1 MKLPHLNRRTWALL
15 GVLLPMLG
23 LFVYVALRSGPLAP
37 VPVTSTT
44 VEQLSITPA
53 LYGIGTVE
61 ARYSH
66 KIGPTTAGRVKG
78 VYVQVGDRVTA
89 GQLLGEM
96 DPVDF
101 DERIT
106 AQEAAQKRAAAGVRA
121 AEALVQEVTA
131 RQNYAESQARRYES
145 LLRAGS
151 ASDETVEAKAQE
163 LQVVIANLATA
174 RANLEVALQELVRI
188 GADRDVLIQQKA
200 NLRLLAPAAG
210 LVTVRNVDPGTTV
223 VAGQPV
229 VELIDPASLWVN
241 VRFEQ
246 LRATGLRPDLPARI
260 VLRSQA
266 GRTIAGQVLRVE
278 PVADTVT
285 EETLAKVVFDTIP
298 EPLPPVGEL
307 VEVTVALPALPAAP
321 AVPNASVQRVGGRLG
336 VWLIKGNSLQFAP
349 VKMGA
354 TDLDGRVQILE
365 GLEPG
370 AQVVVY
376 SVRSLGAHARVKLV
390 ERLPGVSP

>member
-1 MKLPHLNRRTWALL
+1 MKLPHLNRRTLALG

-44 VEQLSITPA
+44 VSRLSITPA

-66 KIGPTTAGRVKG
+66 KIGPTAAGRVKE
-78 VYVQVGDRVTA
+78 VYVQVGDRVSA

-101 DERIT
+101 TERIA
-106 AQEAAQKRAAAGVRA
+106 AQEAAQKRASAGVLA

-131 RQNYAESQARRYES
+131 RQSYAEAQSRRYES
-145 LLRAGS
+145 LLRTGS
-151 ASDETVEAKAQE
+151 VSNETVETKVQE
-163 LQVVIANLATA
+163 LQVATAHLATA
-174 RANLEVALQELVRI
+174 RANLEVARQELVRI
-188 GADRDVLIQQKA
+188 GADREVLIQQKA
-200 NLRLLAPAAG
+200 NLRLMAPTAG
-210 LVTVRNVDPGTTV
+210 LVTVRNADPGTTV

-229 VELIDPASLWVN
+229 VELIDPTSLWVN
-241 VRFEQ
+241 VRIEQ
-246 LRATGLRPDLPARI
+246 LRATGLRADLPARI

-266 GRTIAGQVLRVE
+266 GRTIPGQVLRVE

-285 EETLAKVVFDTIP
+285 EETLAKVVFTTIP
-298 EPLPPVGEL
+298 EPLPPIGEL

-321 AVPNASVQRVGGRLG
+321 VVPNASVQRVGGRLG
-336 VWLIKGNSLQFAP
+336 VWLIKGNSVQFAP
-349 VKMGA
+349 IKMGA

-376 SVRSLGAHARVKLV
+376 SVRSLGAHTRVKLV
-390 ERLPGVSP
+390 ERMPGVSP

>member
-1 MKLPHLNRRTWALL
+1 MKLPHLNRRTLALG

-44 VEQLSITPA
+44 VSRLSITPA

-66 KIGPTTAGRVKG
+66 KIGPTAAGRVKE
-78 VYVQVGDRVTA
+78 VYVQVGDRVSA

-101 DERIT
+101 TERIA
-106 AQEAAQKRAAAGVRA
+106 AQDAAQKRASAGVLA

-131 RQNYAESQARRYES
+131 RQSYAEAQSRRYES
-145 LLRAGS
+145 LLRTGS
-151 ASDETVEAKAQE
+151 VSNETVETKVQE
-163 LQVVIANLATA
+163 LQVATAHLATA
-174 RANLEVALQELVRI
+174 RANLEVARQELVRI
-188 GADRDVLIQQKA
+188 GADREVLIQQKA
-200 NLRLLAPAAG
+200 NLRLMAPTAG
-210 LVTVRNVDPGTTV
+210 LVTVRNADPGTTV

-229 VELIDPASLWVN
+229 VELIDPTSLWVN
-241 VRFEQ
+241 VRIEQ
-246 LRATGLRPDLPARI
+246 LRATGLRADLPARI

-266 GRTIAGQVLRVE
+266 GRTIPGQVLRVE

-285 EETLAKVVFDTIP
+285 EETLAKVVFTTIP
-298 EPLPPVGEL
+298 EPLPPIGEL

-321 AVPNASVQRVGGRLG
+321 VVPNASVQRVGGRLG
-336 VWLIKGNSLQFAP
+336 VWLIKGNSVQFAP
-349 VKMGA
+349 IKMGA

-376 SVRSLGAHARVKLV
+376 SVRSLGAHTRVKLV
-390 ERLPGVSP
+390 ERMPGVSP

>member
-1 MKLPHLNRRTWALL
+1 
-15 GVLLPMLG
+15 MLG

-44 VEQLSITPA
+44 VSRLSITPA

-66 KIGPTTAGRVKG
+66 KIGPTAAGRVKE
-78 VYVQVGDRVTA
+78 VYVQVGDRVSA

-101 DERIT
+101 TERIA
-106 AQEAAQKRAAAGVRA
+106 AQEAAQKRASAGVLA

-131 RQNYAESQARRYES
+131 RQGYAEAQSRRYES
-145 LLRAGS
+145 LLRTGS
-151 ASDETVEAKAQE
+151 VSNETVETKVQE
-163 LQVVIANLATA
+163 LQVATAHLATA
-174 RANLEVALQELVRI
+174 RANLEVARQELVRI
-188 GADRDVLIQQKA
+188 GADREVLIQQKA
-200 NLRLLAPAAG
+200 NLRLMAPTAG
-210 LVTVRNVDPGTTV
+210 LVTVRNADPGTTV

-229 VELIDPASLWVN
+229 VELIDPTSLWVN
-241 VRFEQ
+241 VRIEQ
-246 LRATGLRPDLPARI
+246 LRATGLRADLPARI

-266 GRTIAGQVLRVE
+266 GRTIPGQVLRVE

-285 EETLAKVVFDTIP
+285 EETLAKVVFTTIP
-298 EPLPPVGEL
+298 EPLPPIGEL

-321 AVPNASVQRVGGRLG
+321 VVPNASVQRVGGRLG
-336 VWLIKGNSLQFAP
+336 VWLIKGNSVQFAP

-376 SVRSLGAHARVKLV
+376 SVRSLGAHTRVKLV
-390 ERLPGVSP
+390 ERMPGVSP